1 MKNMFDLILNKLGTI
16 DGRLDAIDQRLDAM
30 DQRLDA
36 MDQRIFS
43 LERRQDEIFEVVKA
57 IEHSNQVFKAE
68 MDSVNLRI
76 SHVEGTLNAVGETI
90 NKRKIV

>member
-1 MKNMFDLILNKLGTI
+1 MKNMLDLILNKLG
-16 DGRLDAIDQRLDAM
+16 AIDQRLDAI

-68 MDSVNLRI
+68 MDNANIRL
-76 SHVEGTLNAVGETI
+76 SHLEGTLNAVGETI